1 MKSFEELLASK
12 FRFFKLSNF
21 CWVGR
26 EGKVCEFLSFFLF
39 FFLFSFFSSVTE
51 KTKNRVHST
60 TGESDEAEYSFT
72 LFLET
77 NEEEDALFENRVW

>member
-1 MKSFEELLASK
+1 MSF
-12 FRFFKLSNF
+12 
-21 CWVGR
+21 
-26 EGKVCEFLSFFLF
+26 FLSFFFSF
-39 FFLFSFFSSVTE
+39 FFSFFSSVTE